1 MPEYTKRVE
10 TELPD
15 YKGQSNNDD
24 RDGISGL
31 SKEKYLL
38 FLEDFFAL
46 AHRNSKKNT
55 RLASILS
62 DWPPARRAYASE
74 SAISRTP
81 RPWMKNLKN
90 RSWSMTI
97 SPLCTKASGGT
108 SILFRHRF
116 LLSALRQMTYLPCK
130 RKGYWGQPAGI
141 LVSLKKIGAVTEL
154 ASAFPSFL

>member
-1 MPEYTKRVE
+1 MIDRPDTRPEIEPYFWDNTNLEWPVSDKTKPD
-10 TELPD
+10 LIIFDPPD

-31 SKEKYLL
+31 SKEKYLI

-46 AHRNSKKNT
+46 AHRNTKKTT

-90 RSWSMTI
+90 RS
-97 SPLCTKASGGT
+97 
-108 SILFRHRF
+108 
-116 LLSALRQMTYLPCK
+116 
-130 RKGYWGQPAGI
+130 
-141 LVSLKKIGAVTEL
+141 
-154 ASAFPSFL
+154 